1 MKILKKI
8 ICVILLCVI
17 SLSMYACGPVSNTGG
32 GITFVDFDDV
42 QIEVQIGTYF
52 DVKPYMTVVDSDGNS
67 YKANANIR
75 DSKNNEVVARKYEFL
90 VEDKDGYTITLT
102 LNSETKEYKRV
113 VTLKII
119 DEVGPSVAI
128 GLLPDYGIVNTKYT
142 IPVTILDG
150 NSEGITTEMVVT
162 FNNDVVQSDGLS
174 FVPTQAG
181 VYDITITATDVQG
194 NSTTRT
200 KSFMVITQRT
210 DTQNDLIDITPS
222 AVDCFA
228 SYDIQNTGWPVFTS
242 YVTSYENKEGALR
255 LDIKASEHI
264 RINMKST
271 KTEAELLAIDWDYI
285 SIMMY
290 VSTDKPFEM
299 SFVRAGA
306 IPLNQWTE
314 VKIFKSDLIDGSSV
328 RCYEWR
334 ESLGKFCKTAAQ
346 SNVHNALTMFISSN
360 GRQEDMAIY
369 IHQISLKSIP
379 GGEDDNEYT
388 EEFF

>member
-1 MKILKKI
+1 MKIIKSI
-8 ICVILLCVI
+8 ICFILLFVI
-17 SLSMYACGPVSNTGG
+17 SLSTYACGNKT
-32 GITFVDFDDV
+32 TFVDFNDV
-42 QIEVQIGTYF
+42 QIEAQIGTYF
-52 DVKPYMTVVDSDGNS
+52 DVKPYMTVYDSDGNR
-67 YKANANIR
+67 YKATADIR
-75 DSKNNEVVARKYEFL
+75 DSKNNEVVDRKYEFL
-90 VEDKDGYTITLT
+90 VEDTGGYTIKLSI
-102 LNSETKEYKRV
+102 LEGNKEHVKV
-113 VTLKII
+113 ITLKII

-128 GLLPDYGIVNTKYT
+128 GLMPDYGEINNKYT
-142 IPVTILDG
+142 VPVTIFDG
-150 NSEGITTEMVVT
+150 NSEGIVTKMVVT
-162 FNNDVVQSDGLS
+162 YNNDVVQSDGLS
-174 FVPTQAG
+174 FIPNQSG
-181 VYDITITATDVQG
+181 VYEIAITATDIKG

-200 KSFMVITQRT
+200 KSFMVITPRT
-210 DTQNDLIDITPS
+210 DTQNDLVDITPS

-228 SYDIQNTGWPVFTS
+228 SYDIPNTGWPVFTS
-242 YVTSYENKEGALR
+242 YVANYKDKEGALR

-271 KTEAELLAIDWDYI
+271 KTEQELLAIDWDYI

-334 ESLGKFCKTAAQ
+334 ESVSKFCKTAAQ

-369 IHQISLKSIP
+369 IHKISFKSIP
-379 GGEDDNEYT
+379 GLEEDNEYT

>member
-1 MKILKKI
+1 MKIIKSI
-8 ICVILLCVI
+8 ICFILLFVI
-17 SLSMYACGPVSNTGG
+17 SLSTYACGNKT
-32 GITFVDFDDV
+32 TFVDFNDV
-42 QIEVQIGTYF
+42 QIEAQIGTYF
-52 DVKPYMTVVDSDGNS
+52 DVKPYMTVYDSDGNR
-67 YKANANIR
+67 YKATADIR
-75 DSKNNEVVARKYEFL
+75 DSKNNEVVDRKYEFL
-90 VEDKDGYTITLT
+90 VEDTGGYTIKLSI
-102 LNSETKEYKRV
+102 LEGNKEHVKV
-113 VTLKII
+113 ITLKII

-128 GLLPDYGIVNTKYT
+128 GLMPDYGEINNKYT
-142 IPVTILDG
+142 VPVTIFDG
-150 NSEGITTEMVVT
+150 NSEGIVTKMVVT
-162 FNNDVVQSDGLS
+162 YNNDVVQSDGLS
-174 FVPTQAG
+174 FIPNKSG
-181 VYDITITATDVQG
+181 VYEITITATDIKG

-200 KSFMVITQRT
+200 KSFMVITPRT
-210 DTQNDLIDITPS
+210 DTQNDLVDITPS

-228 SYDIQNTGWPVFTS
+228 SYDTQNTGWPVFTS
-242 YVTSYENKEGALR
+242 YVANYKDKEGALR

-271 KTEAELLAIDWDYI
+271 KTEQELLAIDWDYI

-290 VSTDKPFEM
+290 VSTDKPFEI

-334 ESLGKFCKTAAQ
+334 ESLSTFCKTAAQ
-346 SNVHNALTMFISSN
+346 SNIHKALTMFISSN

-369 IHQISLKSIP
+369 IHKISFKSIP
-379 GGEDDNEYT
+379 GLEEDNEYT